1 MGLMTSFQSILLVI
15 FGIICYII
23 IVDENVKDF
32 INFIPK
38 IIGTWF
44 RKTLWIIQNDPR
56 NPLVNL
62 IKRWEYD
69 RIAKELQKDLENFK
83 DFNSKQK

>member
-1 MGLMTSFQSILLVI
+1 MTSFQSILLII
-15 FGIICYII
+15 FGIICYMM
-23 IVDENVKDF
+23 IVDENVKDLF
-32 INFIPK
+32 NLIPK
-38 IIGTWF
+38 IVGTWF

-69 RIAKELQKDLENFK
+69 RIAKELHKEL
-83 DFNSKQK
+83 NSKKD

>member
-1 MGLMTSFQSILLVI
+1 VGLMTSFQSILLII
-15 FGIICYII
+15 FGIICYMMS
-23 IVDENVKDF
+23 VDENVKDLF
-32 INFIPK
+32 NLIPK

-44 RKTLWIIQNDPR
+44 KKTLWIIQNDPR

-69 RIAKELQKDLENFK
+69 RIAKELHKEL
-83 DFNSKQK
+83 NSKKD

>member
-1 MGLMTSFQSILLVI
+1 MTSFQSILLII
-15 FGIICYII
+15 FGIICYMMC
-23 IVDENVKDF
+23 VDENVKDF
-32 INFIPK
+32 INLIPK
-38 IIGTWF
+38 IVGTWF

-69 RIAKELQKDLENFK
+69 RIAKELHKEL
-83 DFNSKQK
+83 NSKEK

>member
-1 MGLMTSFQSILLVI
+1 MTSFQSILLII
-15 FGIICYII
+15 FGIICYMM
-23 IVDENVKDF
+23 IVDENVKDLF
-32 INFIPK
+32 NLIPK
-38 IIGTWF
+38 IVRTWF

-69 RIAKELQKDLENFK
+69 RIAKELHKEL
-83 DFNSKQK
+83 NSKKD